1 MIQKKFLD
9 AQRVAV
15 EWLRAKIIQL
25 QNLRATPDSVLTEG
39 RRVSYPLRGRMYFY
53 GYDAKTKSKLPY
65 WDAFPLVVP
74 IENYGSS
81 KILGIN
87 FHYLPYNL
95 RNRLLNRVTETINEE
110 QDGFT
115 LRYRDIKSSLRFN
128 YAIPCIHRYDLNN
141 VRSNIIEVEPQER
154 LTAINLPVERFK
166 KQSRAAV
173 WRDSRA
179 RI

>member
-25 QNLRATPDSVLTEG
+25 QNLRVTPDNILTEG
-39 RRVSYPLRGRMYFY
+39 KKVPFPSLGKMYFY
-53 GYDAKTKSKLPY
+53 GYNAKTRSKLPY

-74 IENYGSS
+74 IESYGSS

-87 FHYLPYNL
+87 FHYLPYSL
-95 RNRLLNRVTETINEE
+95 RNILLNRVTETINEDK
-110 QDGFT
+110 DGFT
-115 LRYRDIKSSLRFN
+115 LEYRDIKGSVRFN

-141 VRSNIIEVEPQER
+141 ITSNIIEVPPQEW
-154 LTAINLPVERFK
+154 LTAINLPVERFR
-166 KQSRAAV
+166 KQSRAQV
-173 WRDSRA
+173 WTDSRA